1 MSRFE
6 IAPTALAGVMQVRR
20 VRLRD
25 ERGYLARVFCPDEL
39 SAAGWHMPIAQ
50 INLTLTTTPG
60 TVRGMHYQLP
70 PYSESKLV
78 SCLRGEVWDVAL
90 DLREGSAT
98 FLCWHAQRL
107 SADNDTALLLPE
119 GVAHGFQS
127 LSTDA
132 ELLYCHSRPYAAQ
145 HERGLN
151 PLDPRL
157 AIAWP
162 MAVSGMSPRDRDHPL
177 LAANF
182 RGVSP

>member
-20 VRLRD
+20 LRLRD
-25 ERGYLARVFCPDEL
+25 ERGHLARVFCADEL
-39 SAAGWHMPIAQ
+39 SAAGWHLPIAQ
-50 INLTLTTTPG
+50 INLTLTVTPG

-70 PYSESKLV
+70 PYSECKLV
-78 SCLRGEVWDVAL
+78 SCLRGEVWDVAV
-90 DLREGSAT
+90 DLREGSQT
-98 FLCWHAQRL
+98 FLRWHAQHL

-127 LSTDA
+127 LSADA

-145 HERGLN
+145 FERGLN
-151 PLDPRL
+151 PQDPRL

-162 MAVSGMSPRDRDHPL
+162 MDVSEMSTRDRSHPL
-177 LAANF
+177 LSAAF
-182 RGVSP
+182 RGVPA